1 MNNWF
6 RLPDSA
12 SLKRMAGVLVA
23 AGGALLLTFALAVF
37 VYDAGLLA
45 LASASDINAVLLA
58 EAVLAT
64 ISGAA
69 LIARKHIPP
78 VARALLGGLARLL
91 GFPVVYFRQHVFVG
105 VYHLLHHRWAS
116 HFGLAV
122 AVLLVAAGVG
132 LLRTNTQQ
140 FAAYDR
146 AMIANAQQDWDQQNK
161 LLDASLNG
169 YERDRRQGPL
179 AKLLF
184 PAPSAEVAALAHFH
198 KANGFLQMPGKG
210 KEAYIELCKS
220 LMRNPGNRYIGLTPA
235 DAASREDNAR
245 HAQRNIEKLMRSGQ
259 DGGAGRPNG
268 KQGQGQPQQGNKGK
282 QPSRDPGKEP
292 QPGNGRQP
300 RDVL

>member
-1 MNNWF
+1 MKNWF
-6 RLPDSA
+6 RLQDSA
-12 SLKRMAGVLVA
+12 SLKRLADVLVT
-23 AGGALLLTFALAVF
+23 AGGALLLTFALGVF

-45 LASASDINAVLLA
+45 LTGVGDINLVLLA

-64 ISGAA
+64 IGGAA
-69 LIARKHIPP
+69 LVQRKRIPP

-91 GFPVVYFRQHVFVG
+91 GFPVVYFRQRVFVG

-116 HFGLAV
+116 HFGLGV
-122 AVLLVAAGVG
+122 AVLLVAAGVA
-132 LLRTNTQQ
+132 LLNTNTQQ
-140 FAAYDR
+140 IAAYDR
-146 AMIANAQQDWDQQNK
+146 AMIANAQQDWEQQNT

-179 AKLLF
+179 ATLLF
-184 PAPSAEVAALAHFH
+184 PTPSAEVAALAHFH
-198 KANGFLQMPGKG
+198 KANGFLQLPGKG

-220 LMRNPGNRYIGLTPA
+220 LIRNPGNRYIGLTPE
-235 DAASREDNAR
+235 DAARREDNAR
-245 HAQRNIEKLMRSGQ
+245 HTQRNIEKLMRSGQ

-268 KQGQGQPQQGNKGK
+268 KQGQGQPQQGKGK